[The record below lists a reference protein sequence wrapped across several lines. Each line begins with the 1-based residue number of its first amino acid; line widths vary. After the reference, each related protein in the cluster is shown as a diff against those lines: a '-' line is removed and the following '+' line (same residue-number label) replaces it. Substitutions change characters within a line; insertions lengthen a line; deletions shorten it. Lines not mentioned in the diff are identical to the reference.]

1 MKENERASLFAPE
14 EGAGMV
20 DIINNNYS
28 YMPPEQANDEAQ
40 PFMAA
45 APQSM
50 AGEMSDAALAAAS
63 ADESD
68 SVFEVDTVSS
78 PMYFESGNND
88 SVSLKTG
95 DLMYAKSLFSFPGRN
110 GLDLDVAIR
119 YNSSDAVNTVN
130 EFEFEG
136 VSSELNYRQFAA
148 GWIFN
153 FSNIH
158 IANDDIKEV
167 YGYKKKY
174 SLCLADGGAYEIN
187 SDLTLK
193 NYDLQDMVLTED
205 TEENEYVL
213 TYANGRVE
221 RFDKQYGNIVSI
233 TDIFGN
239 EICFEYGEIAYYSG
253 SFSSYRFDE
262 NYCSRKLNALKRITD
277 STGRVIDV
285 EYGHSVKFSGKR
297 IDSITFRFEE
307 QVLAKL
313 QLDTID
319 TSKGRAYILTSV
331 EDASGYQT
339 RYEYVEKQSFAKKT
353 SFIKYEEIF
362 YNHWS
367 SCMLLSKVIYPTGGW
382 SSYEYAICR
391 RMYTW
396 KEQHLYDRVDWYQ
409 VYKLSSKTDSSG
421 YRVRYK
427 YENDYSGYPFGYI
440 PEDND
445 THDQINA
452 DMYYHTIVQFPEY
465 QTVYTFDRDHNM
477 VREQTYDAD
486 NLVTSYAESG
496 GSASWNV
503 MVYNSLYRVEAQ
515 QQVFDSDVNKYKY
528 RTVIY
533 RTDEEGNVEFLNV
546 LDNKKLNIKAVK
558 TVNGYIYIFSS
569 GVGSYSDLGN
579 SMGYESGI
587 IVYRYSTYNDKLERF
602 TTAYSGSTIDFSKF
616 YYSGTMFTYD
626 TCTASGFASIRFD
639 PNASLTEDPWSSIT
653 STAITTSADITYLYS
668 QGGSQFYRVGNI
680 NIMLKYTPATSA
692 VVTKTISGLSSV
704 LRGAASY
711 NKAFVYSDSTLY
723 EVNYDAG
730 TLTSLCTLTGLP
742 AGGLLYPDL
751 NSNLY
756 YLVKEDGLYNKVN
769 KITMSSPGAPAL
781 YAERLFPTKEV
792 RVVADMTSLHIG
804 LFYNNNSGV
813 LKSFGGFEKVILTD
827 NTDLVYKKS
836 TEYTYNSYKQQTGK
850 VYKVY
855 KGAHVKQL
863 YSESYAY
870 VDKHDAPLYVTDKLG
885 NTTTYEY
892 SSSPYFIPTKVT
904 QYAGTA
910 NALVTTNVLSSDKK
924 KMASTST
931 AYGDRT
937 LDTAYTYDST
947 YPGNVV
953 GETLTETR
961 NGTSKVLRDY
971 AYEYNTTSS
980 ANGRNAYVTKKTT
993 KNITGLNASFVS
1005 ANLGNAVVTYEY
1017 DTSGRLLKT
1026 TQDDLTTVNTYQANG
1041 WILSEEAP
1049 NFMTKEY
1056 TYTLGSG
1063 VNKTEIKYGFNEY
1076 SAYGTYL
1083 NSSCTYVEYYDDLGR
1098 VIKRAERYKDSASS
1112 AEKEQTVSTFV
1123 YYGHRLSNICDGKDN
1138 KTRIY
1143 YDPYDRETV
1152 KEVLNGLY
1160 TVNGQERSYDDYEL
1174 TTSIT
1179 NKSRY
1184 YSKKFKDITFDVAG
1198 RPVMEKA
1205 YTTQD
1210 SFRTTQT
1217 VYDHMGNISAVT
1229 DPKGVTT
1236 TYTYDKMG
1244 NMTKVTN
1251 GLNQSTSY
1259 EYDSFGNVTKQTL
1272 PGGGVTTYTYDTLGR
1287 LNVETDALN
1296 KSSYTSYYKFDQRPL
1311 KSKDKS
1317 GNVTQYTYDT
1327 VALTYTAGLLRSKT
1341 VGSTTISYTYD
1352 HWLNIAE
1359 INDGGEITS
1368 YTYTGNNLLH
1378 TKTTPDGKTI
1388 TYEYDKAKNV
1398 DKVTD
1403 YSGKVTSYSYDNA
1416 NRLVSLSGDGVS
1428 VSYQYS
1434 NAQGLVSRVT
1444 YGSSS
1449 NTQDYTYN
1457 NAGEITQVTRKIG
1470 SANNTYHYVYDD
1482 NGNMLSETKGATVL
1496 NEYEYDALN
1505 QISYS
1510 KDESHV
1516 ETEYS
1521 YDVNGNIIYKEM
1533 THPSAV
1539 IYTLSDAGESYPFTN
1554 IAQHTEIMT
1563 YNAQN
1568 QMLTRVERV
1577 YGDYNSVSSSAEAE
1591 DSYEYTG
1598 NGSLAKKQEQI
1609 NNVYIKEYVYNAREQ
1624 LTSYKEGGTLKGSYT
1639 YDAEGYRA
1647 SKTVGG
1653 VTTRFYWDRGYTA
1666 NESDGTNFTAKNTIG
1681 NGGIV
1686 SRKLGTAA
1694 PMYLIKDVHGDTT
1707 AVLKNG
1713 SNVGTYDYDAF
1724 GKQLKNNTT
1733 VDNPYRYCG
1742 EYIDKETGL
1751 IYLRNRFYDPRIGR
1765 FMSEDPYWNP
1775 ANMIYGDNG
1784 ERGLPDFAA
1793 IVQSG
1798 NRYAFAMNNPIR
1810 FIDSYGTVAYELF
1823 DSFEEMA
1830 ADWAWNYYGVVDYTM
1845 FEQSSMVYTVQIG
1858 GSIYCSY
1865 TEAIV
1870 GNPHD
1875 AGNIYGDAL
1884 KGMVPKEGTIIGV
1897 IHGHPHGDTFSD
1909 GDVGYAN
1916 DTHQYMYVV
1925 YYGGKTDKGGI
1936 TANIK
1941 EYSWRDKKRDRAPI
1955 VTNAPVQA
1963 LSSARKAELRN
1974 KFKERMERHVGMC
1987 DYWIK
1992 CSLDNWP
1999 RNR

>member
-1 MKENERASLFAPE
+1 MKENERASSFAPE

-119 YNSSDAVNTVN
+119 YNSSDAVNTVD
-130 EFEFEG
+130 EFEVKG
-136 VSSELNYRQFAA
+136 ISSELNYRQFAA

-158 IANDDIKEV
+158 IANDNIKEV

-205 TEENEYVL
+205 TAKNEYVL

-233 TDIFGN
+233 TDRFGN

-253 SFSSYRFDE
+253 SFFSYRFDE

-285 EYGHSVKFSGKR
+285 EYGHKVKYSGKR

-339 RYEYVEKQSFAKKT
+339 RYEYVEKQSFQMDRYDL
-353 SFIKYEEIF
+353 FDIR
-362 YNHWS
+362 YNHMG
-367 SCMLLSKVIYPTGGW
+367 SCVLLEKVTYPTGGW
-382 SSYEYAICR
+382 SAYDYTIAR
-391 RMYTW
+391 RMYSR
-396 KEQHLYDRVDWYQ
+396 ELIGGGYYYDWYQ

-440 PEDND
+440 PGDND

-452 DMYYHTIVQFPEY
+452 DMQYHTIVQFPEY

-486 NLVTSYAESG
+486 NLVTLFAESG
-496 GSASWNV
+496 GSTSWNV

-515 QQVFDSDVNKYKY
+515 QQAFVNDDAKHKC

-569 GVGSYSDLGN
+569 GVANYNDLGE
-579 SMGYESGI
+579 SIGGESGI
-587 IVYRYSTYNDKLERF
+587 IVYRYSTYNDVIERF
-602 TTAYSGSTIDFSKF
+602 AVPYIGSTIDFSKF

-626 TCTASGFASIRFD
+626 TCTASGFQSIRFD

-680 NIMLKYTPATSA
+680 NIMLKYTPATSS
-692 VVTKTISGLSSV
+692 VVTKIISDLSEV
-704 LRGAASY
+704 LRGAAGY

-730 TLTSLCTLTGLP
+730 TLTSLCTLTGMP
-742 AGGLLYPDL
+742 AGGLLYPDTKD
-751 NSNLY
+751 NLY
-756 YLVKEDGLYNKVN
+756 YLVKENGLYNKVN

-792 RVVADMTSLHIG
+792 RVVAGMTSLHIG
-804 LFYNNNSGV
+804 LYYNNRSGV

-850 VYKVY
+850 IYKVY

-870 VDKHDAPLYVTDKLG
+870 VDKHDAPLYVTDKVG
-885 NTTTYEY
+885 NTTAYEY
-892 SSSPYFIPTKVT
+892 SGSPYFIPTKVT

-910 NALVTTNVLSSDKK
+910 NALVTANVLSGDKK

-937 LDTAYTYDST
+937 LKTAYTYDSAF
-947 YPGNVV
+947 PGNVV

-971 AYEYNTTSS
+971 AYEYNTTSG

-1049 NFMTKEY
+1049 NYMTKEY

-1063 VNKTEIKYGFNEY
+1063 VNKTEIKYGFNEH

-1098 VIKRAERYKDSASS
+1098 VIKRAERYDSASS
-1112 AEKEQTVSTFV
+1112 YEPEQMVSTFV
-1123 YYGHRLSNICDGKDN
+1123 YYGHRLSEICDGKNN

-1184 YSKKFKDITFDVAG
+1184 YSRKFKDITFDVAG

-1217 VYDHMGNISAVT
+1217 VYDHMGNISSVT

-1296 KSSYTSYYKFDQRPL
+1296 KSRYVSYYKFDERPL

-1341 VGSTTISYTYD
+1341 IGGTTISYTYD

-1403 YSGKVTSYSYDNA
+1403 YSGKVTNYSYDNA
-1416 NRLVSLSGDGVS
+1416 NRLALVWGDGVNI
-1428 VSYQYS
+1428 SYQYG

-1444 YGSSS
+1444 YGSDSD
-1449 NTQDYTYN
+1449 TQEYTYN
-1457 NAGEITQVTRKIG
+1457 NAGEITQVTRTIG
-1470 SANNTYHYVYDD
+1470 SYTRPYNYVYDD
-1482 NGNMLSETKGATVL
+1482 NGNMLSEALGTTIL

-1505 QISYS
+1505 RIKFS

-1533 THPSAV
+1533 THPSAGS
-1539 IYTLSDAGESYPFTN
+1539 YTLSDGGESFTFTN

-1568 QMLTRVERV
+1568 QMLTRAERV
-1577 YGDYNSVSSSAEAE
+1577 YGDYNGVSSSAGAE

-1598 NGSLAKKQEQI
+1598 NGSLSKKREQI

-1624 LTSYKEGGTLKGSYT
+1624 LTSYKESGALKGSYT

-1653 VTTRFYWDRGYTA
+1653 VTTRFYWDRGFTC

-1686 SRKLGTAA
+1686 SRKVGTAT

-1707 AVLKNG
+1707 AVLQNG
-1713 SNVGTYDYDAF
+1713 STVGTYDYDAF
-1724 GKQLKNNTT
+1724 GKQLTGSGT
-1733 VDNPYRYCG
+1733 ADNPYRYCG
-1742 EYIDKETGL
+1742 EYVDSESGL
-1751 IYLRNRFYDPRIGR
+1751 IYLRNRYYDPSIGR
-1765 FMSEDPYWNP
+1765 FISEDPAKSGSNWYVYCENNPLKFVDPWGLDVYQEFTEMVFLYGLGITLRANDLANIARDSCERYASAFGLSQTWDNEADAYRHFYWNVL
-1775 ANMIYGDNG
+1775 MT
-1784 ERGLPDFAA
+1784 R
-1793 IVQSG
+1793 
-1798 NRYAFAMNNPIR
+1798 
-1810 FIDSYGTVAYELF
+1810 ELG
-1823 DSFEEMA
+1823 
-1830 ADWAWNYYGVVDYTM
+1830 YGVARTAANNHEVYALADLGWSKGDGKYKMNQATLMDLWNNETGRNMASDFNYRNEPSASLFYEAKAQNFVILNAEDTFEFLGVTDYINKEDWTVD
-1845 FEQSSMVYTVQIG
+1845 VYWNMENSTITFQ
-1858 GSIYCSY
+1858 
-1865 TEAIV
+1865 
-1870 GNPHD
+1870 
-1875 AGNIYGDAL
+1875 
-1884 KGMVPKEGTIIGV
+1884 KEGLQDLTLRIGV
-1897 IHGHPHGDTFSD
+1897 
-1909 GDVGYAN
+1909 
-1916 DTHQYMYVV
+1916 
-1925 YYGGKTDKGGI
+1925 K
-1936 TANIK
+1936 
-1941 EYSWRDKKRDRAPI
+1941 
-1955 VTNAPVQA
+1955 
-1963 LSSARKAELRN
+1963 L
-1974 KFKERMERHVGMC
+1974 
-1987 DYWIK
+1987 
-1992 CSLDNWP
+1992 
-1999 RNR
+1999 

>member
-1 MKENERASLFAPE
+1 MKENERASSFAPE

-119 YNSSDAVNTVN
+119 YNSSDAVNTVD
-130 EFEFEG
+130 EFEVKG
-136 VSSELNYRQFAA
+136 ISSELNYRQFAA

-158 IANDDIKEV
+158 IANDNIKEV

-205 TEENEYVL
+205 TAKNEYVL

-233 TDIFGN
+233 TDRFGN

-253 SFSSYRFDE
+253 SFFSYRFDE

-339 RYEYVEKQSFAKKT
+339 RYEYVEKQSFQMDGYNP
-353 SFIKYEEIF
+353 FDVR
-362 YNHWS
+362 YNHMG
-367 SCMLLSKVIYPTGGW
+367 SCVLLEKVTYPTGGW
-382 SSYEYAICR
+382 SAYDYTIAR
-391 RMYTW
+391 RMYSR
-396 KEQHLYDRVDWYQ
+396 ELIGGGYYYDWYQ

-440 PEDND
+440 PGDND

-452 DMYYHTIVQFPEY
+452 DMQYHTIVQFPEY

-486 NLVTSYAESG
+486 NLVTLFAESG

-515 QQVFDSDVNKYKY
+515 QQAFVNDDAKHKC

-569 GVGSYSDLGN
+569 GVANYNDLGE
-579 SMGYESGI
+579 SIGGESGI
-587 IVYRYSTYNDKLERF
+587 IVYRYSTYNDVIERF
-602 TTAYSGSTIDFSKF
+602 AVPYIGSTIDFSKF

-626 TCTASGFASIRFD
+626 TCTASGFQSIRFD
-639 PNASLTEDPWSSIT
+639 PNASFTEDPWSSIT
-653 STAITTSADITYLYS
+653 STAIKISADITYLYS
-668 QGGSQFYRVGNI
+668 QGGSLFYRVGNTNTMI
-680 NIMLKYTPATSA
+680 KYTPAASA
-692 VVTKTISGLSSV
+692 VVTKTISGLSGV
-704 LRGAASY
+704 LRGAAGY

-730 TLTSLCTLTGLP
+730 TLTSLCTLTGMP
-742 AGGLLYPDL
+742 AGGLLYPDTKD
-751 NSNLY
+751 NLY
-756 YLVKEDGLYNKVN
+756 YLVKENGLYNKVN
-769 KITMSSPGAPAL
+769 KVTMSSPGAPAL

-792 RVVADMTSLHIG
+792 RVVAGMTSLHIG
-804 LFYNNNSGV
+804 LYYNNRSGV

-850 VYKVY
+850 IYKVY

-870 VDKHDAPLYVTDKLG
+870 VDKHDAPLYVTDKVG
-885 NTTTYEY
+885 NTTAYEY

-937 LDTAYTYDST
+937 LKTAYTYDSAF
-947 YPGNVV
+947 PGNVV

-971 AYEYNTTSS
+971 AYEYNTTSG

-1049 NFMTKEY
+1049 NYMTKEY

-1063 VNKTEIKYGFNEY
+1063 VNKTEIKYGFNEH

-1098 VIKRAERYKDSASS
+1098 VIKRAERYDSASS
-1112 AEKEQTVSTFV
+1112 YEPEQMVSTFV
-1123 YYGHRLSNICDGKDN
+1123 YYGHRLSEICDGKNN

-1184 YSKKFKDITFDVAG
+1184 YSRKFKDITFDVAG

-1217 VYDHMGNISAVT
+1217 VYDHMGNISSVT

-1296 KSSYTSYYKFDQRPL
+1296 KSRYVSYYKFDERPL

-1341 VGSTTISYTYD
+1341 IGGTTISYTYD

-1359 INDGGEITS
+1359 INDGGEVTS

-1403 YSGKVTSYSYDNA
+1403 YSGKVTNYSYDNA
-1416 NRLVSLSGDGVS
+1416 NRLALVWGDGVNI
-1428 VSYQYS
+1428 SYQYG

-1444 YGSSS
+1444 YGSDSD
-1449 NTQDYTYN
+1449 TQEYTYN
-1457 NAGEITQVTRKIG
+1457 NAGEITQVTRTIG
-1470 SANNTYHYVYDD
+1470 SYTRPYNYVYDD
-1482 NGNMLSETKGATVL
+1482 NGNMLSEALGTTIL

-1505 QISYS
+1505 RIKFS
-1510 KDESHV
+1510 KDELYV

-1533 THPSAV
+1533 THPSAGS
-1539 IYTLSDAGESYPFTN
+1539 YTLSDGGESFTFTN

-1568 QMLTRVERV
+1568 QMLTRAERV
-1577 YGDYNSVSSSAEAE
+1577 YGDYNGVSSSAGAE

-1598 NGSLAKKQEQI
+1598 NGSLSKKREQI

-1624 LTSYKEGGTLKGSYT
+1624 LTSYKESGALKGSYT

-1653 VTTRFYWDRGYTA
+1653 VTTRFYWDRGFTC

-1681 NGGIV
+1681 SGGIV
-1686 SRKLGTAA
+1686 SRTLGTAA
-1694 PMYLIKDVHGDTT
+1694 PMYLMKDVHGDTT
-1707 AVLKNG
+1707 AVLQNG
-1713 SNVGTYDYDAF
+1713 ATVGTYDYDAF
-1724 GKQLKNNTT
+1724 GKQLTSSGT

-1742 EYIDKETGL
+1742 EYVDSESGL
-1751 IYLRNRFYDPRIGR
+1751 IYLRNRFYDPKLGR
-1765 FMSEDPYWNP
+1765 FMSEDP
-1775 ANMIYGDNG
+1775 AKS
-1784 ERGLPDFAA
+1784 GLNWY
-1793 IVQSG
+1793 V
-1798 NRYAFAMNNPIR
+1798 YCENNPLK
-1810 FIDSYGTVAYELF
+1810 FVDPSGLVAGEHFATLELLIN
-1823 DSFEEMA
+1823 
-1830 ADWAWNYYGVVDYTM
+1830 DWAWNWYADSDFIMMELG
-1845 FEQSSMVYTVQIG
+1845 SIIYTVVG
-1858 GSIYCSY
+1858 DDGKTYYTY
-1865 TEAIV
+1865 TEPIFDEPHHVDFNELKGTYPEDRYVGAIHAHPQGGGLSV
-1870 GNPHD
+1870 DDKNYADYHNGRIYSVEFDSRDGKIKIYGYGAGGDVVEENGDTPIRYLNDGQRQWMYDHYSNY
-1875 AGNIYGDAL
+1875 GNIWYDHRAAC
-1884 KGMVPKEGTIIGV
+1884 K
-1897 IHGHPHGDTFSD
+1897 
-1909 GDVGYAN
+1909 AN
-1916 DTHQYMYVV
+1916 
-1925 YYGGKTDKGGI
+1925 
-1936 TANIK
+1936 
-1941 EYSWRDKKRDRAPI
+1941 
-1955 VTNAPVQA
+1955 NAPTCKYWMDWKPDIWKA
-1963 LSSARKAELRN
+1963 AKDKRKR
-1974 KFKERMERHVGMC
+1974 
-1987 DYWIK
+1987 
-1992 CSLDNWP
+1992 
-1999 RNR
+1999 

>member
-1 MKENERASLFAPE
+1 MKENERASSFAPE

-45 APQSM
+45 AQQSM
-50 AGEMSDAALAAAS
+50 AGEMSAAALAS

-119 YNSSDAVNTVN
+119 YNSSDAVNTVD
-130 EFEFEG
+130 EFEVKG
-136 VSSELNYRQFAA
+136 ISSELNYRQFAA

-158 IANDDIKEV
+158 IANDNIKEV

-205 TEENEYVL
+205 TAKNEYVL

-233 TDIFGN
+233 TDRFGN

-253 SFSSYRFDE
+253 SFFSYRFDE

-285 EYGHSVKFSGKR
+285 EYGHSVKYSGKR

-339 RYEYVEKQSFAKKT
+339 RYEYVEKQSFQMDRYDL
-353 SFIKYEEIF
+353 FDIR
-362 YNHWS
+362 YNHMG
-367 SCMLLSKVIYPTGGW
+367 SCILLEKVTYPTGGW
-382 SSYEYAICR
+382 SAYDYTIAR
-391 RMYTW
+391 RMYSQ
-396 KEQHLYDRVDWYQ
+396 KLIGGGYFYDWYQ

-421 YRVRYK
+421 YRIRYK

-440 PEDND
+440 PGDND

-452 DMYYHTIVQFPEY
+452 DMQYHTVVQFPEY

-486 NLVTSYAESG
+486 NLVTLFAESG
-496 GSASWNV
+496 GSTSWNV

-515 QQVFDSDVNKYKY
+515 QQAFVNDDAKHKC

-569 GVGSYSDLGN
+569 GVANYSDLGE
-579 SMGYESGI
+579 SIGGESGI

-626 TCTASGFASIRFD
+626 TCTASGFQSIRFD

-668 QGGSQFYRVGNI
+668 QGGSLFYRVGNTNTMI
-680 NIMLKYTPATSA
+680 KYTPAASA

-730 TLTSLCTLTGLP
+730 TLTSLCTLTSLP
-742 AGGLLYPDL
+742 AGGLLYPDTKD
-751 NSNLY
+751 NLY
-756 YLVKEDGLYNKVN
+756 YLVKENGLYNKVN

-792 RVVADMTSLHIG
+792 RVVAGMTSLHIG

-850 VYKVY
+850 IYKVY
-855 KGAHVKQL
+855 KGANVKQL

-1026 TQDDLTTVNTYQANG
+1026 TQDDLKTVNTYQANG

-1063 VNKTEIKYGFNEY
+1063 VNKTEIKYGFNEH

-1296 KSSYTSYYKFDQRPL
+1296 KSRYVSYYKFDERPL

-1327 VALTYTAGLLRSKT
+1327 VALTYTGGLLRSKT

-1378 TKTTPDGKTI
+1378 TKTMPDGKTI

-1403 YSGKVTSYSYDNA
+1403 YSGKVTNYSYDNA
-1416 NRLVSLSGDGVS
+1416 NRLALVWGDGVDI
-1428 VSYQYS
+1428 SYQYS

-1470 SANNTYHYVYDD
+1470 SSSVPYNYVYDD
-1482 NGNMLSETKGATVL
+1482 NGNLL
-1496 NEYEYDALN
+1496 
-1505 QISYS
+1505 Q
-1510 KDESHV
+1510 
-1516 ETEYS
+1516 ETEDGVVANAYT
-1521 YDVNGNIIYKEM
+1521 YDEVNRLKTSTDKFGTTATYGFNANGNITSKVM
-1533 THPSAV
+1533 TYAPATS
-1539 IYTLSDAGESYPFTN
+1539 YTLTNAGASYEFTN
-1554 IAQHTEIMT
+1554 IKSHKVTMM

-1568 QMLTRVERV
+1568 QLQTRSESITGTTGGVTK
-1577 YGDYNSVSSSAEAE
+1577 SMSSSELFTA
-1591 DSYEYTG
+1591 YT
-1598 NGSLAKKQEQI
+1598 NDGSLKSKKETLGTNLLTKSYWYNDRSQMIAYKE
-1609 NNVYIKEYVYNAREQ
+1609 NNVTKAE
-1624 LTSYKEGGTLKGSYT
+1624 YT

-1653 VTTRFYWDRGYTA
+1653 VTTRFYWDRGFTA

-1681 NGGIV
+1681 GGGIV
-1686 SRKLGTAA
+1686 SRKLGTAT
-1694 PMYLIKDVHGDTT
+1694 PMYLMKDVHGDTT
-1707 AVLKNG
+1707 AVLQSG
-1713 SNVGTYDYDAF
+1713 STVGTYDYDAF
-1724 GKQLKNNTT
+1724 GKQLTSSGT
-1733 VDNPYRYCG
+1733 ADNPYRYCG
-1742 EYIDKETGL
+1742 EYIDGETGF
-1751 IYLRNRFYDPRIGR
+1751 IYLRNRYYDPSIGR
-1765 FMSEDPYWNP
+1765 FISEDPYWNP

-1793 IVQSG
+1793 IVQSS
-1798 NRYAFAMNNPIR
+1798 NLYVYCRNNPINRDDIWGLYDRDKAVR
-1810 FIDSYGTVAYELF
+1810 FAKTYFIEKIFSSNHPYYQGHDCANFVSYCLKAGKVQQDDNWYMNFVIGIAGKYIGSWSASWTVASEQYRIF
-1823 DSFEEMA
+1823 SDPSFGYSTGKFTVWSASGVKIA
-1830 ADWAWNYYGVVDYTM
+1830 AKYQNVR
-1845 FEQSSMVYTVQIG
+1845 
-1858 GSIYCSY
+1858 
-1865 TEAIV
+1865 
-1870 GNPHD
+1870 P
-1875 AGNIYGDAL
+1875 GDLLYFCDENGQPTHA
-1884 KGMVPKEGTIIGV
+1884 TIITDVTETDIYYNAHSNQRNHQSLAEV
-1897 IHGHPHGDTFSD
+1897 IENP
-1909 GDVGYAN
+1909 VVIIRMN
-1916 DTHQYMYVV
+1916 D
-1925 YYGGKTDKGGI
+1925 D
-1936 TANIK
+1936 A
-1941 EYSWRDKKRDRAPI
+1941 
-1955 VTNAPVQA
+1955 
-1963 LSSARKAELRN
+1963 
-1974 KFKERMERHVGMC
+1974 
-1987 DYWIK
+1987 
-1992 CSLDNWP
+1992 
-1999 RNR
+1999 